1 MESTGINSGL
11 TVSMFFYSILLAPIG
26 EELLF
31 RGVTMHQAKRVFP
44 FWAANIMQALLFGL
58 FHMNMIQGI
67 YAFFL
72 GMVLGYICE
81 KGGSIYQSILF
92 HMMFNFWG
100 TIISGI
106 LPTGNSTLFF
116 VLYFATGVIC
126 TFSGLILFRFGTNR
140 LAQKQAAPL
149 YLENT
154 GYDTFY
160 PVSYTHLTLPT
171 NSRV

>member
-1 MESTGINSGL
+1 MRISNTQFVSEQCGHSFGIADAVIPLYEADGC
-11 TVSMFFYSILLAPIG
+11 A
-26 EELLF
+26 
-31 RGVTMHQAKRVFP
+31 
-44 FWAANIMQALLFGL
+44 
-58 FHMNMIQGI
+58 
-67 YAFFL
+67 AFFL

-160 PVSYTHLTLPT
+160 PS
-171 NSRV
+171 N

>member
-1 MESTGINSGL
+1 MKN
-11 TVSMFFYSILLAPIG
+11 
-26 EELLF
+26 
-31 RGVTMHQAKRVFP
+31 
-44 FWAANIMQALLFGL
+44 
-58 FHMNMIQGI
+58 
-67 YAFFL
+67 
-72 GMVLGYICE
+72 
-81 KGGSIYQSILF
+81 GGSIYQSILF

-149 YLENT
+149 YLEKYRIRYFLSIQLVSSGYVSSFVTMTSSLFITADNFFRKRIMLLHLFLRSNT
-154 GYDTFY
+154 DPEIIADSFLRKI
-160 PVSYTHLTLPT
+160 PHKNVFFFQSLKQFFC
-171 NSRV
+171 R

>member
-140 LAQKQAAPL
+140 LAQKQAIPL

-154 GYDTFY
+154 GYDTFS
-160 PVSYTHLTLPT
+160 PS
-171 NSRV
+171 N

>member
-1 MESTGINSGL
+1 M
-11 TVSMFFYSILLAPIG
+11 P
-26 EELLF
+26 
-31 RGVTMHQAKRVFP
+31 
-44 FWAANIMQALLFGL
+44 
-58 FHMNMIQGI
+58 
-67 YAFFL
+67 FFL

-100 TIISGI
+100 TIIAAFYRPATAHS
-106 LPTGNSTLFF
+106 FF

-149 YLENT
+149 YL
-154 GYDTFY
+154 
-160 PVSYTHLTLPT
+160 
-171 NSRV
+171 

>member
-11 TVSMFFYSILLAPIG
+11 TVSMFFIPSCLPRSAKSFSFAVSRCIRQKSVPILGSQYHAGAFIW
-26 EELLF
+26 
-31 RGVTMHQAKRVFP
+31 T
-44 FWAANIMQALLFGL
+44 

-116 VLYFATGVIC
+116 VLY
-126 TFSGLILFRFGTNR
+126 
-140 LAQKQAAPL
+140 
-149 YLENT
+149 
-154 GYDTFY
+154 
-160 PVSYTHLTLPT
+160 LPPE
-171 NSRV
+171 